1 MRATL
6 EFSLPEQEY
15 EFRAAV
21 AGVRLLAQLD
31 EIKQVVRSHLKHG
44 DPKDSAA
51 KIEEIREL
59 VYQALLE
66 FEA

>member
-1 MRATL
+1 MKATL

-21 AGVRLLAQLD
+21 AGSRLLGQLE
-31 EIKQVVRSHLKHG
+31 EIRQVVRLHLKHG

-51 KIEEIREL
+51 KLEEIRGM

-66 FEA
+66 YEA

>member
-1 MRATL
+1 MKATL
-6 EFSLPEQEY
+6 EFSLPEQEC

-21 AGVRLLAQLD
+21 AGARLLGHLD
-31 EIKQVVRSHLKHG
+31 EIRQLVRLHLKHG
-44 DPKDSAA
+44 DPKDSTAR
-51 KIEEIREL
+51 IEEIREI